1 MGNYLVAGISFSG
14 ELYHHGIKGQQ
25 WGKRR
30 YQNPDGTLTAE
41 GRARLGI
48 VNAASRTNSL
58 GAQRQARFLGDTL
71 PTQKL
76 IEERK
81 NRDLAVSPEW
91 KEAAESQKTYSGF
104 GRVVSD
110 RLLSAEMT
118 NDAKKLSAAVVEGKG
133 KVEEIVSNETPV
145 EETKTKERKRKKA
158 SSKKSSKKSSSA
170 KTKTSNTRKK
180 KAKPKKTV
188 HGSTKTQDLDVI
200 DTGATNKESMDFL
213 RRGGRR

>member
-1 MGNYLVAGISFSG
+1 MSIYYAAGVPYSS
-14 ELYHHGIKGQQ
+14 ELYHHGVKGQE

-48 VNAASRTNSL
+48 VNTASRTNSL
-58 GAQRQARFLGDTL
+58 GAQRQARLLGDTL

-76 IEERK
+76 VEERQ

-118 NDAKKLSAAVVEGKG
+118 NDAKKLSAAVFEGKN
-133 KVEEIVSNETPV
+133 KAEEIVSSDTPV
-145 EETKTKERKRKKA
+145 EETKTKERKSKKA
-158 SSKKSSKKSSSA
+158 SSKKSSST
-170 KTKTSNTRKK
+170 KTKTTNTKK
-180 KAKPKKTV
+180 KKVKPKKTV
-188 HGSTKTQDLDVI
+188 HGSTKTQDLDII

-213 RRGGRR
+213 RRGSRR

>member
-1 MGNYLVAGISFSG
+1 MSIYYAAGVPYSS
-14 ELYHHGIKGQQ
+14 ELYHHGVKGQE

-48 VNAASRTNSL
+48 VNAASRTNTI
-58 GAQRQARFLGDTL
+58 GAQRQARLLGNTL

-76 IEERK
+76 IEERQ

-118 NDAKKLSAAVVEGKG
+118 NDAKKLSAAVVEGKD

-145 EETKTKERKRKKA
+145 EETKTKERKSKKA
-158 SSKKSSKKSSSA
+158 SSKKSSST
-170 KTKTSNTRKK
+170 KTKTSNAKKK

-188 HGSTKTQDLDVI
+188 HGSTKTQDLDII
-200 DTGATNKESMDFL
+200 DTSATNKESIDFL
-213 RRGGRR
+213 KRGARR

>member
-1 MGNYLVAGISFSG
+1 MSIYYAAGVPYSS
-14 ELYHHGIKGQQ
+14 ELYHHGVKGQE

-48 VNAASRTNSL
+48 VNTASRTNSL
-58 GAQRQARFLGDTL
+58 GAQRQARLLGDTL

-76 IEERK
+76 IEERQ

-118 NDAKKLSAAVVEGKG
+118 NDAKKLSAAVVEGKD
-133 KVEEIVSNETPV
+133 KVEEIVSNDTPV
-145 EETKTKERKRKKA
+145 EETKTKERKSKKA
-158 SSKKSSKKSSSA
+158 SSKKSSST
-170 KTKTSNTRKK
+170 KTKTSNAKKK

-188 HGSTKTQDLDVI
+188 HGSTKTQDLDII
-200 DTGATNKESMDFL
+200 DTSATNKESMDFL

>member
-1 MGNYLVAGISFSG
+1 MSIYYAAGVPYSS
-14 ELYHHGIKGQQ
+14 ELYHHGVKGQE

-48 VNAASRTNSL
+48 VNTASRTNSL
-58 GAQRQARFLGDTL
+58 GAQRQARLLGDTL

-76 IEERK
+76 IEERQ

-118 NDAKKLSAAVVEGKG
+118 NDAKKLSAAVVEGKD
-133 KVEEIVSNETPV
+133 KVEEIVSNDTPV
-145 EETKTKERKRKKA
+145 EETKTKERKSKKA
-158 SSKKSSKKSSSA
+158 SSKKSSST
-170 KTKTSNTRKK
+170 KTKTSNAKKK

-188 HGSTKTQDLDVI
+188 HGSTKTQDLDII
-200 DTGATNKESMDFL
+200 DTGATNKETIDFL

>member
-1 MGNYLVAGISFSG
+1 MSIYYAAGVPYSS
-14 ELYHHGIKGQQ
+14 ELYHHGVKGQE

-48 VNAASRTNSL
+48 VNAASRTNTL
-58 GAQRQARFLGDTL
+58 GAQRQARLLGDTL

-76 IEERK
+76 IEERQ

-118 NDAKKLSAAVVEGKG
+118 NDAKKLSAAVVEGKD
-133 KVEEIVSNETPV
+133 KVEEIVSNDTPV
-145 EETKTKERKRKKA
+145 KETKTKERKRKKA
-158 SSKKSSKKSSSA
+158 SSKKSSST
-170 KTKTSNTRKK
+170 KTKTSNTKKK

-188 HGSTKTQDLDVI
+188 HGSTKTQDLDII